1 MTVEST
7 PPVAVDGAVEARP
20 ERRFWELW
28 RPKITPEDKHRADL
42 PGPEHLAT
50 ARRAL
55 NLDPGGVPGL
65 WRWYTTLDDRGRL
78 TTKLRAEHAA
88 LGLYGVH
95 QQGNAARMHD
105 PSVRIGEALHNLRRA
120 GKYSEVALD
129 RRVTAAATA
138 NDLPELV
145 HHLRGLIAMLRGLGQ
160 PLDYNA
166 LYRDLCAWQ
175 DPSAQAAVRRRWG
188 AAYFAVTTSNNTE
201 NSGKDPR

>member
-1 MTVEST
+1 M
-7 PPVAVDGAVEARP
+7 
-20 ERRFWELW
+20 
-28 RPKITPEDKHRADL
+28 
-42 PGPEHLAT
+42 AT
-50 ARRAL
+50 QDHAGGQT
-55 NLDPGGVPGL
+55 PGGSSRAGAPGHGL

-105 PSVRIGEALHNLRRA
+105 PSVRIGDALHNLRRA

-145 HHLRGLIAMLRGLGQ
+145 HHLRGLIAMLRGLG
-160 PLDYNA
+160 
-166 LYRDLCAWQ
+166 
-175 DPSAQAAVRRRWG
+175 
-188 AAYFAVTTSNNTE
+188 
-201 NSGKDPR
+201 